1 MKMKLKNHL
10 LMFVIPLIL
19 TNSQN
24 ISAKTSPF
32 YSADFKSA
40 AQTREFYQL
49 KIYTF
54 DTEEQLTTTDKYL
67 KEAYL
72 PALKRLNI
80 KNIGVFKLRPIENDT
95 VKKIFVLIPF
105 SSLAQFETL
114 ENGLIKD
121 QIYMEKGK
129 DYISASFENPPYKR
143 IESVLMKAFE
153 NMPVMKITPL
163 DGPRED
169 RIYEL
174 RSYQSPTEAY
184 FSNKLE
190 MFNNGGE
197 IKLFEKLQFNAV
209 FYGEVI
215 SGSIMPNLMY
225 MTTFQNQIS
234 RDEHWKNFVDSP
246 EWKELSAVEKY
257 KNNVSHIDITFI
269 YPTEYS
275 DY

>member
-1 MKMKLKNHL
+1 MKLKNHL
-10 LMFVIPLIL
+10 LMFVILFIL
-19 TNSQN
+19 ANAQN
-24 ISAKTSPF
+24 IFAKTSPF
-32 YSADFKSA
+32 YSADFKSVD
-40 AQTREFYQL
+40 QSREFYQL

-121 QIYMEKGK
+121 QIYMETGK

-153 NMPVMKITPL
+153 DMPVMKITPL
-163 DGPRED
+163 DGPLKD

-190 MFNNGGE
+190 MFNKGGE

-215 SGSIMPNLMY
+215 LGSIMPNLMY

-234 RDEHWKNFVDSP
+234 RDEHWKNFVDSDG
-246 EWKELSAVEKY
+246 WKELSSVEKY

>member
-1 MKMKLKNHL
+1 MKLKNLL
-10 LMFVIPLIL
+10 LMFVIIFIL
-19 TNSQN
+19 ANSQN
-24 ISAKTSPF
+24 IFAKTSPF
-32 YSADFKSA
+32 YSNDFKSA
-40 AQTREFYQL
+40 AQSREFYQL

-54 DTEEQLTTTDKYL
+54 DTEEQLQTTDKYL

-95 VKKIFVLIPF
+95 LKKIFVLIPF
-105 SSLAQFETL
+105 SSLEQFEAL
-114 ENGLIKD
+114 ENELVKD
-121 QIYMEKGK
+121 EIYKEKGK
-129 DYISASFENPPYKR
+129 DYISASFKNPPYKR

-153 NMPVMKITPL
+153 DMPLMKITSL
-163 DGPRED
+163 NGSRED

-190 MFNNGGE
+190 MFNKGGE

-215 SGSIMPNLMY
+215 SGSIMPNLIY
-225 MTTFQNQIS
+225 MTTFPNQIS
-234 RDEHWKNFVDSP
+234 RDAHWKSFVDSP
-246 EWKELSAVEKY
+246 EWKELSSVEKY

>member
-1 MKMKLKNHL
+1 MKLKNHL
-10 LMFVIPLIL
+10 LMFVIIFIL
-19 TNSQN
+19 ANSQN
-24 ISAKTSPF
+24 IFAKTSPF
-32 YSADFKSA
+32 YSTDFKSA
-40 AQTREFYQL
+40 AQSREFYQL

-54 DTEEQLTTTDKYL
+54 DTEEQLQTTDKYL

-95 VKKIFVLIPF
+95 LKKIFVLIPF
-105 SSLAQFETL
+105 SSLAQFEAL
-114 ENGLIKD
+114 ENELVKD
-121 QIYMEKGK
+121 EIYKEKGK
-129 DYISASFENPPYKR
+129 DYISASFKNPPYKR

-153 NMPVMKITPL
+153 DMPLMKITSL
-163 DGPRED
+163 NGPRED

-190 MFNNGGE
+190 MFNKGGE

-234 RDEHWKNFVDSP
+234 RDAHWKSFVDSP
-246 EWKELSAVEKY
+246 EWKELSSAEKY
-257 KNNVSHIDITFI
+257 KNNVSHIDITFV